1 MGGDGV
7 VDDKK
12 GLVNCEN
19 KLEIK
24 RLNIKKV
31 EKVVSLARTKGQKWV
46 SGSIF
51 ST

>member
-7 VDDKK
+7 VDDER
-12 GLVNCEN
+12 GLVNCES
-19 KLEIK
+19 KFEIK
-24 RLNIKKV
+24 RLNIRKV
-31 EKVVSLARTKGQKWV
+31 MRFVSLAGTKGQKWV